1 MPVLKKAKAKVKEK
15 AASYKAKRT
24 AKKADRKEDRAAR
37 VTARGDKRSNRKL
50 AKAEKLTSKAGGIKA
65 KSTAKAEKISP
76 TKVAKRVAKP
86 VAKPVSRAK
95 KLTVAK
101 TIKKVNTKRGTGNTY
116 KSAWEANKGG
126 VQKKYKSYDA
136 FRKAAV
142 AYNSKKDSKG
152 VMKSDKNKTAKG
164 PKKKDGSY

>member
-1 MPVLKKAKAKVKEK
+1 MPVFKKAKAKIKEK
-15 AASYKAKRT
+15 AASYKAKRS

-37 VTARGDKRSNRKL
+37 VTARGDKRSNKKL

-76 TKVAKRVAKP
+76 TKVAKP
-86 VAKPVSRAK
+86 VTKPVSRAK

-101 TIKKVNTKRGTGNTY
+101 TIKKVKTQRGTGNTY

-126 VQKKYKSYDA
+126 VQKKYKSYDD

-142 AYNSKKDSKG
+142 AYNSRKDSTG
-152 VMKSDKNKTAKG
+152 VMAPKKSKAGPKNKK
-164 PKKKDGSY
+164 